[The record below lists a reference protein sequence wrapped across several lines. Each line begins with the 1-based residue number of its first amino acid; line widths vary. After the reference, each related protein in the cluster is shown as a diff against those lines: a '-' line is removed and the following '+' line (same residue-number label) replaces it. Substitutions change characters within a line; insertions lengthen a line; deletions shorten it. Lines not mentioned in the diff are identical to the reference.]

1 MSVNQNTAINY
12 VVRYNTEMEG
22 IKQQLQ
28 EPEEFSKVKTM
39 DMISFPQLKSMFS
52 AVMLSDN
59 AIHIAQ

>member
-39 DMISFPQLKSMFS
+39 DMISFPQLK
-52 AVMLSDN
+52 
-59 AIHIAQ
+59 